1 MNKKDFIAALR
12 RRLSGLPVDELA
24 ERLEFYSEMIDDRVE
39 EGLTEAEAVRE
50 IGTLDEVADRI
61 REELGADEL
70 LPEHE
75 PERRGLGRGQLVL
88 LILSSPLWIA
98 FLAPALVVMLAAY
111 IVLWALV
118 AALWAVELPF
128 FILSM
133 ISKFLLIACLAAT
146 KGAVSVTKGGILG
159 VKKSFKERKHSDAY
173 FD

>member
-1 MNKKDFIAALR
+1 MNKRDFIAALR
-12 RRLSGLPVDELA
+12 RRLSGLPTQELA
-24 ERLEFYSEMIDDRVE
+24 ERLEFYSEMIDDRME
-39 EGLTEAEAVRE
+39 EGLTEEDAVRE

-61 REELGADEL
+61 REEIGADEL
-70 LPEHE
+70 LSEHE
-75 PERRGLGRGQLVL
+75 VEMKGLGRGQLAL

-98 FLAPALVVMLAAY
+98 FLAPALVVMLAGY

-146 KGAVSVTKGGILG
+146 KGAWPLTKGGILG
-159 VKKSFKERKHSDAY
+159 VKKVFQRKETL
-173 FD
+173 